1 MVGLRPPYFFGT
13 MEGTMYKINRTIQV
27 TSEEKVA
34 KKMALLLSDL
44 TLDLDKVGYHLAHSN
59 PYLWYARSIEVL
71 EAALYN
77 KEVEQLNKWGEYK
90 S

>member
-1 MVGLRPPYFFGT
+1 VVGLRPPILFWYNR
-13 MEGTMYKINRTIQV
+13 GTMYKINRTVQI

-77 KEVEQLNKWGEYK
+77 REVEQLNKWGEYK